1 MVFTA
6 VQQMRVETEKLTE
19 NDTVVAAADDFLPL
33 FENILRVLPDTK
45 TITIVS
51 GASPNEQFWQGVLQA

>member
-33 FENILRVLPDTK
+33 FENILRVLPL
-45 TITIVS
+45 
-51 GASPNEQFWQGVLQA
+51 NEDDRHRERGFSQ